1 MLFGGGFL
9 LMYGMTV
16 FIADGLSCSVSCRRA
31 EFLFRIRARCAF
43 VEQTVDGLRKGVQPT
58 GSSVQAC

>member
-1 MLFGGGFL
+1 
-9 LMYGMTV
+9 MYGVTV